1 VNGWRGVRVPALA
14 ALIVAVAF
22 IGGALSG
29 WFEHGPSTSAG
40 PLPTST
46 VAPPATS
53 TTVAPGTVAGVQ
65 AQIVDDLGVD
75 VTSQRLDPDLTRRRT
90 LAATPDAVAR
100 RHALIEEAWAPD
112 QVARVEALYDQQVIE
127 TASDPTVPSVTDAVF
142 DVTHWGPVTFKGTSA
157 QAVVVGHFRL
167 HEPGNLAAR
176 SVGGYVT
183 VFDRT
188 WTVAVTFSNGRWR
201 MEGRRAV

>member
-1 VNGWRGVRVPALA
+1 VNGWSGVRVPALA
-14 ALIVAVAF
+14 ALIVAVSF

-40 PLPTST
+40 PLPAAT
-46 VAPPATS
+46 VAPSTTS
-53 TTVAPGTVAGVQ
+53 STVAPGTVAGVQ

-75 VTSQRLDPDLTRRRT
+75 VTSQRLDPDLARRRA
-90 LAATPDAVAR
+90 LAATPAAVAM
-100 RHALIEEAWAPD
+100 RHGLIEEAWAPD
-112 QVARVEALYDQQVIE
+112 QVARVEALYDQLVVQ

-142 DVTHWGPVTFKGTSA
+142 DATRWQALTVNGTSA
-157 QAVVVGHFRL
+157 EAVVVGHFRL

-176 SVGGYVT
+176 PLGGYVT

-188 WTVAVTFSNGRWR
+188 WTVTVTLSNGRWR
-201 MEGRRAV
+201 MEGRSAA